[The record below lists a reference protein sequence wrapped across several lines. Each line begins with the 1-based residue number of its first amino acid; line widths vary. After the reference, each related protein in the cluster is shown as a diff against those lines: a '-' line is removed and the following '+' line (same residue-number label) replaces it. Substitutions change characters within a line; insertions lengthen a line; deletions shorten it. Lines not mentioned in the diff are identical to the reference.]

1 MKAVGLVTE
10 YNPLHNGH
18 IYHIRKSVEITNA
31 DVCIAVMSGNFVQR
45 GEPAIIDKY
54 SRCQAAVA
62 SGINLLVELPS
73 YYALSS
79 AEMFADGAV
88 KTLAALGTGSMVFG
102 SECGDISLLKDI
114 AKLLILE
121 PENYKELLKK
131 NLRKGQTFPKA
142 RQNALEQVMQQSFDT
157 LLSSPNNILGIEY
170 IKAILKRNA
179 KITPHTLLRQGAGY
193 HELQPNTNEEF
204 SSAAAVREL
213 ICQQTNKGNAV
224 SDCEVFDTAIPND
237 MKTILQNQLQV
248 SAPIVLNDF
257 TPLLNYKLSEICSEC
272 YQDKNLIAKR
282 LSGYVD
288 IPLELGNRIAA
299 CFTGM
304 DTFSELIVKIKSRQ
318 YTYSRIAR
326 CLMHILLNIQKT
338 DTLRYEAAQ
347 APYIRILGF
356 DEKGQQYLSS
366 IKKNCP
372 VPIIT
377 KTADYK
383 ELLRNDIYC
392 ASVYN
397 QVVFQKYGYRL
408 KDEFRQGIYIRK
420 S

>member
-18 IYHIRKSVEITNA
+18 LYHIRESVEMTKA

-54 SRCQAAVA
+54 SRCQAAVE

-88 KTLAALGTGSMVFG
+88 KILAALGVSSMVFG
-102 SECGDISLLKDI
+102 SECGDISLLKRI
-114 AKLLILE
+114 AELLVLE

-131 NLRKGQTFPKA
+131 NLSTGQTFPKA
-142 RQNALEQVMQQSFDT
+142 RQNALERVMEQSFDT

-170 IKAILKRNA
+170 LKAILKRNA
-179 KITPHTLLRQGAGY
+179 NIIPYTLLRKGAGY
-193 HELQPNTNEEF
+193 HALKVEAGETF
-204 SSAAAVREL
+204 SSAAAVREQ
-213 ICQQTNKGNAV
+213 IYKQTKNCKI
-224 SDCEVFDTAIPND
+224 FDTAIPNS
-237 MKTILQNQLQV
+237 MKTILQSRLQV
-248 SAPIVLNDF
+248 SAPVLLDDF
-257 TPLLNYKLSEICSEC
+257 TPLLNYKLLEICSEC
-272 YQDKNLIAKR
+272 YQNKNLIAKR
-282 LSGYVD
+282 LSSYVD
-288 IPLELGNRIAA
+288 ITLELGNRIAT

-304 DTFSELIVKIKSRQ
+304 DTFSELILKIKSRQ

-338 DTLRYEAAQ
+338 GALRYEAAQ

-356 DEKGQQYLSS
+356 DEKGQKYLSS

-383 ELLRNDIYC
+383 ELLRDDIYC

-397 QVVFQKYGYRL
+397 QVVFQKYGYQL
-408 KDEFRQGIYIRK
+408 KDEFRQGIYIK
-420 S
+420 K

>member
-18 IYHIRKSVEITNA
+18 IYHIRQSMEMTNA
-31 DVCIAVMSGNFVQR
+31 DICIAVMSGNFVQR

-54 SRCQAAVA
+54 SRCQAAVE

-88 KTLAALGTGSMVFG
+88 KTLAALGVSSMVFG
-102 SECGDISLLKDI
+102 SECGDISLLKKI
-114 AKLLILE
+114 AELLVSE

-131 NLRKGQTFPKA
+131 NLSTGQTFPKA
-142 RQNALEQVMQQSFDT
+142 RQTALEQVMGQSFDT

-170 IKAILKRNA
+170 LKAILKRNA
-179 KITPHTLLRQGAGY
+179 KIMPYTLLRKGAGY
-193 HELQPNTNEEF
+193 HELEVDTKEAF
-204 SSAAAVREL
+204 SSAAAIREQ
-213 ICQQTNKGNAV
+213 IRQQTK
-224 SDCEVFDTAIPND
+224 EKFDNSVPDSMRTVLLNR
-237 MKTILQNQLQV
+237 LEV
-248 SAPIVLNDF
+248 SAPVLLDDF
-257 TPLLNYKLSEICSEC
+257 TPLLNYKLLEICSEC

-288 IPLELGNRIAA
+288 ITIELGSRIAA
-299 CFTGM
+299 CFTGT
-304 DTFSELIVKIKSRQ
+304 DTLSELILKVKSRQ

-338 DTLRYEAAQ
+338 AAVRYEAAK

-356 DEKGQQYLSS
+356 DKKGQKYLSS
-366 IKKNCP
+366 FKKNCD

-383 ELLRNDIYC
+383 ELLRDDIYC
-392 ASVYN
+392 ASIYN
-397 QVVFQKYGYRL
+397 QVVFQKYGYQL
-408 KDEFRQGIYIRK
+408 KDEFRQGVYIK
-420 S
+420 K